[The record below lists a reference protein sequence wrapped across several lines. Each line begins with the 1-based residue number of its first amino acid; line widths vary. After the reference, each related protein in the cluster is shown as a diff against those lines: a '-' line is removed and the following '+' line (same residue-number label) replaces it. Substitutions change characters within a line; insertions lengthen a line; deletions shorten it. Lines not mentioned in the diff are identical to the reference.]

1 MIKLGV
7 VGASG
12 KMGSQV
18 VNLAINNKDF
28 DLVCAIDKFGAGK
41 VIFNDVIIEEK
52 LEESLVKRKPEIVVD
67 FTQPSVIYENIKT
80 YMKLGVKSVIGTT
93 GLTKEQI
100 EEIEKMSKENN
111 VGIIIAPNFSIGAIL
126 MMKFAAEA
134 AKYFNNAEII
144 EYHHNQKK
152 DAPSGT
158 SIKTAQMMIENN
170 DNFKLGN
177 CAEVETI
184 TGARG
189 GCYCENGKG
198 NIQIHAVRMPG
209 FVASQQ
215 VILGADGQILKIHHN
230 FEYNLLHHK
239 VETPTLKVRHQVKNR
254 TFLSIYRWKY
264 IILHVVCQ
272 EALFPSLYHCPIK
285 SYNFHEHKLKSVP
298 NFCVHEIRR
307 TTIVMNRNKGRLHRK
322 MHAITF

>member
-7 VGASG
+7 VGANG

-18 VNLAINNKDF
+18 VNLAINDKDF
-28 DLVCAIDKFGAGK
+28 ELVCAIDKFGTGK
-41 VIFNDVIIEEK
+41 QLTENVFVEEN
-52 LEESLVKRKPEIVVD
+52 LEESLVKRKPDVVVD

-80 YMKLGVKSVIGTT
+80 YIKLGIKSVIGTT
-93 GLTKEQI
+93 GLSKEQV
-100 EEIEKMSKENN
+100 EEIEKMSNESNIG
-111 VGIIIAPNFSIGAIL
+111 VIIAPNFSIGAIL
-126 MMKFAAEA
+126 MMDFAARA

-158 SIKTAQMMIENN
+158 SIKTAQMMMKNN

-184 TGARG
+184 PGARG
-189 GCYCENGKG
+189 GNYNEDGKG

-215 VILGADGQILKIHHN
+215 VILGADGQVLKIHHDTIN
-230 FEYNLLHHK
+230 RECYMSGVALA
-239 VETPTLKVRHQVKNR
+239 VKHIFNNNK
-254 TFLSIYRWKY
+254 FIYGLEN
-264 IILHVVCQ
+264 II
-272 EALFPSLYHCPIK
+272 
-285 SYNFHEHKLKSVP
+285 
-298 NFCVHEIRR
+298 
-307 TTIVMNRNKGRLHRK
+307 
-322 MHAITF
+322 